1 MQQSLHGHG
10 FDFGA
15 GVQDYPSPSQF
26 IGGQWRKI
34 APALA
39 AGCTAATSLLTAVL
53 APNESAA
60 IPLQKDAMKTRL
72 PF

>member
-39 AGCTAATSLLTAVL
+39 AGCTGSYQLVDGGF
-53 APNESAA
+53 SA
-60 IPLQKDAMKTRL
+60 Q
-72 PF
+72 

>member
-26 IGGQWRKI
+26 IAGQWRKI
-34 APALA
+34 ALALA
-39 AGCTAATSLLTAVL
+39 AGCTGSYQLVYGGF
-53 APNESAA
+53 SA
-60 IPLQKDAMKTRL
+60 Q
-72 PF
+72 